1 MTGSR
6 SRLGMNAEVDPPD
19 RRGSW
24 PAPST
29 VLKELRKNMY
39 HQQFRRRSTAGFQAQ
54 PPWNYSPHQ
63 AQLRADKKASRP
75 KTAKLAGNPRL
86 RTEVEARLK
95 LNHSPEQ
102 ISGRLMIEFY

>member
-1 MTGSR
+1 MPKSIR
-6 SRLGMNAEVDPPD
+6 QIA
-19 RRGSW
+19 
-24 PAPST
+24 
-29 VLKELRKNMY
+29 KELAGTFHGVEGAAEEHVSPALPSPIY
-39 HQQFRRRSTAGFQAQ
+39 GGVSGSAAVELLTA
-54 PPWNYSPHQ
+54 S

-102 ISGRLMIEFY
+102 ISGRLMIEVC